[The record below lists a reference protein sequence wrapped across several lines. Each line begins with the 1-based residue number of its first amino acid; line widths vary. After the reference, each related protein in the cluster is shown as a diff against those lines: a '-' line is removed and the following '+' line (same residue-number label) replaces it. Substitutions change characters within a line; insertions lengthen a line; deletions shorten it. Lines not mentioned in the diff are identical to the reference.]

1 MKGRRRGEPTAVG
14 AVLPRVLD
22 ELGLEATRAALR
34 AAACWEA
41 VVGPEAAR
49 HSRPVALRAGVL
61 EANVDSS
68 VWSQQLA
75 LRRPEILAALRREL
89 GPAAPSELRLRVG

>member
-1 MKGRRRGEPTAVG
+1 MKGRRRSEPTAVG

>member
-1 MKGRRRGEPTAVG
+1 MKRRRRGEPTAVG
-14 AVLPRVLD
+14 TVLPRVLD
-22 ELGLEATRAALR
+22 ELGLDGARAALR
-34 AAACWEA
+34 AVECWEA

-68 VWSQQLA
+68 VWSQELM

-89 GPAAPSELRLRVG
+89 GAAAPSELRLRVG

>member
-1 MKGRRRGEPTAVG
+1 VKGRRRSEPTAVG